1 MTDSDCS
8 FHLFLGDD
16 VEEEEVEE
24 EEGAIG
30 DGVVASAR
38 GASTTVTFVD
48 STEMSAS
55 RTSNL
60 IALLLSSSTP
70 SSKPFEP
77 NSTNGE
83 GEDEGCRIPSSWV
96 FPGLTSVASISRD
109 PLAPPILTSALA

>member
-16 VEEEEVEE
+16 VEKEEVEQ

-48 STEMSAS
+48 FIEEMSPS
-55 RTSNL
+55 RTSNVV
-60 IALLLSSSTP
+60 ALLLSSSTP

-77 NSTNGE
+77 NSTIGE
-83 GEDEGCRIPSSWV
+83 GEDEGCRILSSWV
-96 FPGLTSVASISRD
+96 FQG
-109 PLAPPILTSALA
+109 